1 MSLMRTIFAKKKVM
15 QLLDGRATA
24 EEIRKELAE
33 AVVQRKRDGK
43 KIPHLAAILVGNDG
57 GSLTYVGAKVKACE
71 QIGFESTLIRYD
83 DSVPEDILLA
93 KVHALNEDKSIDGF
107 IVQLPLPS
115 HIDELKITQA
125 IDPKKDVDGFHPVN
139 LGNMVLNLPGFL
151 PATPAG
157 IVELLKRNHIET
169 EGKRCVIIGRSN
181 IVGTPLSIM
190 LGRNTNPGNCT
201 VTLAHSRT
209 ENLKEIC
216 RTADILIAAVG
227 QPEFVTADMVKEG
240 AVIIDVG
247 TTRVVDPSRSRGW
260 RLKGDVHFES
270 VAKKCSFITPVPGGV
285 GPMTIASLMINTL
298 KAMELKGK

>member
-1 MSLMRTIFAKKKVM
+1 M
-15 QLLDGRATA
+15 QLLDGRETA
-24 EEIRKELAE
+24 EQIRKELAE
-33 AVVQRKRDGK
+33 SVQERKKAGK

-57 GSLTYVGAKVKACE
+57 GSLTYVGAKVKACD

-83 DSVPEDILLA
+83 DSVPEEILLA
-93 KVHALNEDKSIDGF
+93 KVKSLNEDKSIDGF
-107 IVQLPLPS
+107 IVQLPLPA

-157 IVELLKRNHIET
+157 IVELLKRNNIVT
-169 EGKRCVIIGRSN
+169 EGKKCVIIGRSN

-190 LGRNTNPGNCT
+190 LGRNSNPGNCT

-209 ENLKEIC
+209 QNLKEIC
-216 RTADILIAAVG
+216 QTADILIAAIG
-227 QPEFVTADMVKEG
+227 QPDFVTADMVKEG

-247 TTRVVDPSRSRGW
+247 TTRVEDKSRARGW
-260 RLKGDVHFES
+260 RLKGDVKFDE
-270 VAKKCSFITPVPGGV
+270 VAEKCSFITPVPGGV